1 MEEDSG
7 IHIPGYRIESV
18 LGAGGM
24 AKVYLAIQDGFDRQV
39 ALKVISPVLAAD
51 EEFGRRFLREARIVG
66 NLSHSH
72 IVPVYDV
79 GEVNGLYYLSMET
92 LPGGDL
98 KERLGKGISEQRA
111 LLITEQMASALSYA
125 HKKGFIHRDVKPDN
139 VLFRDEDTAVLTDF
153 GIARTE
159 DDSGEMTQITQVRSV
174 IGSPK
179 YMSPEQA
186 MGNKLD
192 ARTDIYS
199 LGIMLYEMLTGS
211 VPYSGKNVTEI
222 SLQRVQRK
230 LPSLPAE
237 FGRLQS
243 LVNKMLA
250 YDVTDRYQNCQDIIN
265 DIKSL
270 RQARDTMVGAAR
282 SEIDATVVYQPE
294 DSNPQTV
301 QSSRMPIYAGAGT
314 LALVIAGLFYY
325 VGVPSTTDTDLTAK
339 NPPTESSATEKTVG
353 KESADGSPNTETGK
367 PISRDFKLT
376 EAEEYYAYMSAVTS
390 DSAEPTQQ
398 FLDNYPDS
406 YLNEIVQLKL
416 SSNANSL
423 NRLRDEASGGNL
435 RSQFVLS
442 QLYSDG
448 WGGVAVDVK
457 QAEVYAK
464 LAAGSG
470 NSLAQFALAS
480 LLLEDA
486 DNETKLK
493 DGVRALKQSADKG
506 FFLSQ
511 TLLAN
516 LYFTGELL
524 SRDVNKSIQL
534 YKLAGQQGDRDAL
547 FNLGIIYDSGTGLEK
562 PKEKEAQELFKQAA
576 ALGHPDAANY
586 IN

>member
-1 MEEDSG
+1 MEEESG
-7 IHIPGYRIESV
+7 INIPGYRIESV

-79 GEVNGLYYLSMET
+79 GEINGLYYLSMET

-98 KERLGKGISEQRA
+98 KERLGKGISEERA

-125 HKKGFIHRDVKPDN
+125 HNKGFIHRDVKPDN

-159 DDSGEMTQITQVRSV
+159 DDSGEMTQITQVKSV

-222 SLQRVQRK
+222 SLQRVERK
-230 LPSLPAE
+230 SPSLPAE
-237 FGRLQS
+237 FGRLQT

-250 YDVTDRYQNCQDIIN
+250 YDVADRYQNCQDIIN
-265 DIKSL
+265 DIKNL

-294 DSNPQTV
+294 NSKPQTAK
-301 QSSRMPIYAGAGT
+301 SSRTSIYVGAVM
-314 LALVIAGLFYY
+314 LALAIAGVLYY
-325 VGVPSTTDTDLTAK
+325 VALPSASDTDLASK
-339 NPPTESSATEKTVG
+339 NPPTESSATEQAVS
-353 KESADGSPNTETGK
+353 KESTDGNIDAEASR
-367 PISRDFKLT
+367 PISRDFELT
-376 EAEEYYAYMSAVTS
+376 KTKEYYAYLSAVTS
-390 DSAEPTQQ
+390 DSTEPAKQ
-398 FLDNYPDS
+398 FLQNYPDS

-416 SSNANSL
+416 YSNADSL
-423 NRLRDEASGGNL
+423 NRLLDEANAGNL

-470 NSLAQFALAS
+470 NSLALFALAS
-480 LLLEDA
+480 LLLEDPNKEA
-486 DNETKLK
+486 NMRE
-493 DGVRALKQSADKG
+493 GVQALKESANKG

-516 LYFTGELL
+516 LHFAGELL
-524 SRDVNKSIQL
+524 PRDIDKSIEL

-562 PKEKEAQELFKQAA
+562 PKEKEAQELFKRAA
-576 ALGHPDAANY
+576 VLGHPDAINY